1 MNTPT
6 LDARD
11 KLPTETP
18 PTTSALMADEAKL
31 SGKPPKGYWHNVGN
45 KLSHDWVALTTMTLL
60 GLIVLAAIFAPWI
73 TPHDPYQAS
82 MLDRLTPPA
91 WTSRGKLEYLL
102 GTDELG
108 RDILTRLIYGAR
120 VTLSMSISPVLVALL
135 IGGTLGVIAGY
146 AGGKVNMCIMRLTD
160 VFYAFPSILLAVA
173 ISGAMG
179 AGIVNGMLSLTLI
192 FIPPLARITE
202 SVTTKIRN
210 EDYVQAARATG
221 AGTLTIIRVHVL
233 GNVLGPVL
241 IYASSL
247 LSVSIVIA
255 SGLSFLG
262 LGVSPPIADWGLMLN
277 ALRESIYVAP
287 INAALPGII
296 IFITCMSFNLLS
308 DSLRSAMDVR
318 L

>member
-1 MNTPT
+1 MNTT
-6 LDARD
+6 QA
-11 KLPTETP
+11 TASTP
-18 PTTSALMADEAKL
+18 HVSPKPMSLMADDSQL
-31 SGKPPKGYWHNVGN
+31 LGKPPKGYWRNVGGHL
-45 KLSHDWVALTTMTLL
+45 KHDKVALVASGLL
-60 GLIVLAAIFAPWI
+60 LLIALAAIFAPWI
-73 TPHDPYQAS
+73 APHDPYETN
-82 MLDRLTPPA
+82 MLDRLTPPV
-91 WTSRGKLEYLL
+91 WMEQGSSEYLL

-108 RDILTRLIYGAR
+108 RDILTRLIYGGR
-120 VTLSMSISPVLVALL
+120 VTLMMSMVPVGLALL
-135 IGGTLGVIAGY
+135 IGSTLGLVAGY
-146 AGGKVNMCIMRLTD
+146 VGGRVNMLIMRVTD

-179 AGIVNGMLSLTLI
+179 GGIVTALFSLTLI

-202 SVTTKIRN
+202 SITTKIRN

-221 AGTLTIIRVHVL
+221 ASVFTIIRVHVL
-233 GNVLGPVL
+233 SNVLGPVL

-247 LSVSIVIA
+247 LSVGIVVA

-277 ALRESIYVAP
+277 ALREAIYVAP
-287 INAALPGII
+287 TNAALPGVI